1 MALDRKKLVQ
11 IVKDKCANIETIN
24 NSTEKYRTELYA
36 AVTDIIY
43 QESLHQEKAT
53 KIQQKIKDIISRLS
67 EASN

>member
-11 IVKDKCANIETIN
+11 IVKDKCANIETVN
-24 NSTEKYRTELYA
+24 NSTEMYRSELLE